1 MAKNYEE
8 EKNNLNIIGSGTL
21 IKGDIETTGDIRIDG
36 NINGNIDAKGKI
48 VIGQIGKIEGE
59 LKCKVAEISG
69 KIEGKITVSE
79 LLTLK
84 STAKIF
90 GSIFTSKLAIE
101 PGAIFTGSCNMGEN
115 DNAIKVGTN
124 SDDK

>member
-59 LKCKVAEISG
+59 LKCKIAEISG

-115 DNAIKVGTN
+115 DNTIKVVPN